1 MCFGDG
7 CEEIDQQRIP
17 LPQHTGF
24 LFFRTFPK
32 RNMEK
37 VRKQVMIKLT
47 ENEQKICLY
56 LEKFIKDRGLDLTC
70 RIAGGWVRDKVSTLR
85 IL

>member
-1 MCFGDG
+1 MFLGDG

-17 LPQHTGF
+17 Q
-24 LFFRTFPK
+24 FFVFSHFPK